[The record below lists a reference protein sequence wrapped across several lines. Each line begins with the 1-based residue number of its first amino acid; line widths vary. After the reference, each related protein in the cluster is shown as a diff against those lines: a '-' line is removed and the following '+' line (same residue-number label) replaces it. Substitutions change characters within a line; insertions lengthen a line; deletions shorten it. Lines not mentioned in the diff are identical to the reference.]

1 MQLFRADTTIIF
13 LNSKFIFCPWKPEET
28 LKKVA
33 HNRPPFFQNCQPVQI
48 SNAFHRNLP
57 PRVFSIM
64 TLAVGIMTKKRVE
77 VLWQKGTNHWYFQTL
92 CRAVNTA
99 DFVAGCSIID
109 KPQGMFFG
117 RNKMTNFKSVYLLHL
132 LMLLQLLQL
141 LILVLL
147 LVSLQLTL
155 WVLFHIRKLNEKEFN

>member
-1 MQLFRADTTIIF
+1 MQLFRSDTTIIF
-13 LNSKFIFCPWKPEET
+13 LNSKFIFSPWKPEKT

-33 HNRPPFFQNCQPVQI
+33 HNRPPFFSELPTSPKPVRI

-57 PRVFSIM
+57 PRVFSII

-99 DFVAGCSIID
+99 DLVTGCSIID
-109 KPQGMFFG
+109 EPHGMFFG

-132 LMLLQLLQL
+132 LMLLQLL
-141 LILVLL
+141 ILVLL

-155 WVLFHIRKLNEKEFN
+155 WILLHN